1 MRKESARVR
10 GDGEKT
16 REALIEAAGT
26 LTAER
31 GWSNVTAKDVCDM
44 AGVNCASVNYWFGGR
59 DELYKSV
66 LLKIPDTI
74 FSQELEIEMVQY
86 ETAEAALRYFFYH
99 HLKTIDDKRGWPMR
113 VWAREVTATPSENLL
128 SMARNI
134 GVLRIKALQQF
145 FAEFLGVEDYK
156 DPRVGAAFMTAMSA
170 VLIHMLIA
178 PELRNIIIPGYE
190 SHPEQMKELVIR
202 QVMAGLEARREDI
215 AKEKAQTV

>member
-26 LTAER
+26 LAAER

-145 FAEFLGVEDYK
+145 FAEFLGIEDYK

-215 AKEKAQTV
+215 AKEKAQTA

>member
-26 LTAER
+26 LAAER

-215 AKEKAQTV
+215 AKEKAQTA

>member
-26 LTAER
+26 LAAER

-145 FAEFLGVEDYK
+145 FAEFLSIEDYK

-215 AKEKAQTV
+215 AKEKAQTA

>member
-1 MRKESARVR
+1 
-10 GDGEKT
+10 
-16 REALIEAAGT
+16 
-26 LTAER
+26 
-31 GWSNVTAKDVCDM
+31 
-44 AGVNCASVNYWFGGR
+44 
-59 DELYKSV
+59 
-66 LLKIPDTI
+66 
-74 FSQELEIEMVQY
+74 
-86 ETAEAALRYFFYH
+86 
-99 HLKTIDDKRGWPMR
+99 MR

-145 FAEFLGVEDYK
+145 FAEFLGIEDYK

-215 AKEKAQTV
+215 AKEKAQTA

>member
-26 LTAER
+26 LAAER
-31 GWSNVTAKDVCDM
+31 GWANVTAKDVCDM

-59 DELYKSV
+59 DELYKAV

-86 ETAEAALRYFFYH
+86 ETAEAALRYFLHH
-99 HLKTIDDKRGWPMR
+99 HLKTIDDERGWPMR
-113 VWAREVTATPSENLL
+113 VWAREVTATPSENIL

-145 FAEFLGVEDYK
+145 FAEFLGIEDCSDY
-156 DPRVGAAFMTAMSA
+156 RVGAAFLTAMSA
-170 VLIHMLIA
+170 ALINMLIA
-178 PELRNIIIPGYE
+178 PQLRNTVIPAFSTDSDKMVGLMV
-190 SHPEQMKELVIR
+190 QQI
-202 QVMAGLEARREDI
+202 MAGLEARRREI
-215 AKEKAQTV
+215 ALEKAQGQ

>member
-26 LTAER
+26 LAAER

-128 SMARNI
+128 SMACNI

-202 QVMAGLEARREDI
+202 QVMAGLEAGREDI
-215 AKEKAQTV
+215 AKEKAQTA

>member
-26 LTAER
+26 LAAER
-31 GWSNVTAKDVCDM
+31 GWANVTAKDVCDI

-59 DELYKSV
+59 DELYKAV
-66 LLKIPDTI
+66 LMKIPDTI

-86 ETAEAALRYFFYH
+86 ETAEEALRYFFHH
-99 HLKTIDDKRGWPMR
+99 HLKTTDDKRGWPMR
-113 VWAREVTATPSENLL
+113 VWAREVTATPSENIL
-128 SMARNI
+128 SLARNN

-145 FAEFLGVEDYK
+145 FADFLGLKDYK

-170 VLIHMLIA
+170 VLIHLLIA
-178 PELRNIIIPGYE
+178 PELKKIIIPGYE
-190 SHPEQMKELVIR
+190 SCPEQVRELVIR
-202 QVMAGLEARREDI
+202 QVMAGLEARRDELG
-215 AKEKAQTV
+215 KEKAQAC

>member
-26 LTAER
+26 LAAER

-86 ETAEAALRYFFYH
+86 ETAEAALRYFLHH
-99 HLKTIDDKRGWPMR
+99 HLKTIDDERGWPMR
-113 VWAREVTATPSENLL
+113 VWAREVTATPSENIL

-145 FAEFLGVEDYK
+145 FAEFLGLEDYK

-178 PELRNIIIPGYE
+178 PEIRKIIIPGCE
-190 SHPEQMKELVIR
+190 SHPEQMQELIIR

-215 AKEKAQTV
+215 AKEKAQVA